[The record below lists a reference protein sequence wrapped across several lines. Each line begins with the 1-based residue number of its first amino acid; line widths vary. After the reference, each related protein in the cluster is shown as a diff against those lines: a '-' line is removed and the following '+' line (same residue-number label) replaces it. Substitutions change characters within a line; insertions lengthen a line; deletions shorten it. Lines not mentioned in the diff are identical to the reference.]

1 VPQEYWLMDGL
12 TLHHP
17 KKSMECCMTKKS
29 KRQIRRVVNPDTEKS
44 MPDAL
49 VGNRPTGFN
58 PDYHWVIK
66 DIRRVGILAG
76 SFIVVLV
83 TLAFFLH

>member
-1 VPQEYWLMDGL
+1 MA
-12 TLHHP
+12 
-17 KKSMECCMTKKS
+17 KKS
-29 KRQIRRVVNPDTEKS
+29 KRQIHRNVNLGTDKS

-58 PDYHWVIK
+58 PDYHFVIR

-76 SFIVVLV
+76 SFIVILV
-83 TLAFFLH
+83 ALSFFLH

>member
-1 VPQEYWLMDGL
+1 MA
-12 TLHHP
+12 
-17 KKSMECCMTKKS
+17 KKTK
-29 KRQIRRVVNPDTEKS
+29 RPINRELNPGSEKS
-44 MPDAL
+44 TSDPL

-58 PDYHWVIK
+58 PDYHYVIK

-83 TLAFFLH
+83 TLALILHL